1 MAGFSLPNEI
11 WCMIF
16 SYLPLA
22 PKKNA
27 TATCKLWSRLIRE
40 DSKLSGHILIS
51 WYNMKTA
58 LETLQWNWSNWPA
71 LETFELNKLEF
82 IEDSRFSVK
91 NVIYKLSLKHHCPP
105 RLKEVIFDMDLSPI
119 QTNCQS
125 ILKYQPYT
133 NQIFGLGQELDSPQK
148 WSEFDSKMKAL
159 KRLKSMGFNNLPNS
173 YPVRGI
179 GPIGRILK
187 ELEALTV
194 QSGDLLSLIASPD
207 FQTYRLLDIRHAG
220 HSLDSDL
227 VQYDLEF
234 DVWLD
239 AFLNEFDRR

>member
-1 MAGFSLPNEI
+1 MADFNLPNEI

-82 IEDSRFSVK
+82 IEDSRVSVQ
-91 NVIYKLSLKHHCPP
+91 NVIEKLLLKDHCPP
-105 RLKEVIFDMDLSPI
+105 RLKEVLFDVDLTPI

-125 ILKYQPYT
+125 LLKYQPYT
-133 NQIFGLGQELDSPQK
+133 DQIFGLGQELDSTQR
-148 WSEFDSKMKAL
+148 WNEYESNMKAL
-159 KRLKSMGFNNLPNS
+159 KRLKSMRFNNLLNRAK
-173 YPVRGI
+173 V
-179 GPIGRILK
+179 GPIGRILA

-194 QSGDLLSLIASPD
+194 QSNDLLSLIASPD
-207 FQTYRLLDIRHAG
+207 FQTYRRHNVEGAG
-220 HSLDSDL
+220 HYLNSDR
-227 VQYDLEF
+227 VQYM
-234 DVWLD
+234 VD
-239 AFLNEFDRR
+239 AFLDECDLR